1 MNHEIVYKITSR
13 TLTSCIASGKLQHRL
28 LRHGPRRLAAD
39 GVHEPLRCQT
49 LLPVLWRVAV
59 RGLHAAYYHPWLPAC
74 DWNEHARGWPQ
85 GTWFADEVRLIERI

>member
-1 MNHEIVYKITSR
+1 MVFMNPYDAKHFC
-13 TLTSCIASGKLQHRL
+13 LC
-28 LRHGPRRLAAD
+28 D
-39 GVHEPLRCQT
+39 D
-49 LLPVLWRVAV
+49 VLWRVAV